1 MLVNTKKSKAEVDPI
16 TMSTI
21 NYNNRK
27 FRAVQNTENGET
39 SAETVF
45 HYQQEGNILTAEYGG
60 GEIIK
65 GHLIGLVD
73 KAGNINMR
81 YHQVNSAG
89 ELMTG
94 ICNSKPEILDN
105 GKIRLHEIWEWTS
118 GDRSTGESV
127 IEEI

>member
-1 MLVNTKKSKAEVDPI
+1 MNP
-16 TMSTI
+16 I
-21 NYNNRK
+21 NYNNRA

-45 HYQQEGNILTAEYGG
+45 HYHQEGTILTAEYSGG
-60 GEIIK
+60 KILK

-73 KAGNINMR
+73 EAGNITMR

-94 ICNSKPEILDN
+94 ICHSKPEILEN
-105 GKIRLHEIWEWTS
+105 GKIRLHETWEWTS
-118 GDRSTGESV
+118 GDRSKGKSV
-127 IEEI
+127 VEEI